1 MTQQVLVL
9 QHPNL
14 PACALPKTAAAF
26 RLPESRAGRPLRVP
40 VPDGTAVP
48 AAVAAELDAQ
58 QVDFAVL
65 DDIPFADIGL
75 IASDMDSTL
84 ITVECIDEI
93 AAAAGLRAQVAA
105 VTERAMRGEI
115 DFAQSLHSR
124 VALLEGLPESVLE
137 TVYRDALRLSPGAE
151 TLLAECQKHGVRFL
165 LVSGGFTFCTDRL
178 RTRLGI
184 DWAHANV
191 LESEGGR
198 LTGRVSG
205 GIVDAQAKA
214 DLLEHYRNR
223 LAKKPW
229 RWATAPTISRC
240 CARPDSARPTMPNRP
255 CAAAPICAS
264 TITGW
269 TRCAA
274 GSAERR
280 QCRRQKKAA

>member
-165 LVSGGFTFCTDRL
+165 LVSGGFTFFTDRL

-223 LAKKPW
+223 LGLPREKTVAVGDGANDIPMLRSAGFGTAYHAKP
-229 RWATAPTISRC
+229 AVRC
-240 CARPDSARPTMPNRP
+240 CADLCINYNGLDALR
-255 CAAAPICAS
+255 
-264 TITGW
+264 GW
-269 TRCAA
+269 F
-274 GSAERR
+274 G
-280 QCRRQKKAA
+280 